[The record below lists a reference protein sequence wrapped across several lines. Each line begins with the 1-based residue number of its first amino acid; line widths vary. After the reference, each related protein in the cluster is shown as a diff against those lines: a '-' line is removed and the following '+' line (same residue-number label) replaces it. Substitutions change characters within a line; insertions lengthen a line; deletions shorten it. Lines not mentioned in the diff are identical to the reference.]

1 MSTLRER
8 AYVHHVR
15 SGAGGSPRRASDPL
29 EQELHVVMSYHVGA
43 RDQIRVLYQS

>member
-1 MSTLRER
+1 MCTTCVPVPGE
-8 AYVHHVR
+8 VQ
-15 SGAGGSPRRASDPL
+15 GGRQIPL